1 VASVFTD
8 ITERRRAERRLRH
21 AANFDAFRVALN
33 DALRPLEDPAQI
45 QSAAAR
51 LLGLRID
58 ATRVYY
64 AEVESKG
71 GVERLHVKAGH
82 PPGAVDM
89 PGVLR
94 LADVGG
100 TLVDELR
107 AGRIVI
113 VPNVDQERRFTQA
126 ERAAYLMRRVR
137 AFVELPLVRHR
148 KLLAILSIQHDEPRA
163 WTPQDVACIEET
175 AQRTWAAVDRARA
188 EAALRAWELR
198 LQKAFSIQTVGVLF
212 FDLRG
217 RVIEANAAFERMSG
231 FRRWELIE
239 PTPRVGVGAPRCAGI
254 TDRAAE
260 DLATRGETA
269 PYEKQLVRKD
279 GTRWWGL
286 FAPTRLAGS
295 GSESECVEFVLD
307 ITQSKKTQ
315 EELRRAREDLELRV
329 RERTAEL
336 AETNASLREQIA
348 ERQRAEA
355 ARQALLRQL
364 VNAQEDE
371 RRRISRE
378 LHDELGQ
385 QVSALSLKLSMLRQ
399 QPTLSPELRKQ
410 VESIEKIAR
419 DTDNGLDFLV
429 WQLRPTV
436 LDDLGLAAA
445 VRDHVTTWSQHFGIE
460 CSFHVPAGERM
471 RLDPEVETVLYR
483 AVQEALNNIAKH
495 ARAGRVEVRLE
506 RGASHASVTVIDD
519 GVGFDP
525 CPRGE
530 RPRGLGLV
538 GMRERASFLGGD
550 ISIASKPGE
559 GTRIKVD
566 VPLPSAS

>member
-1 VASVFTD
+1 V
-8 ITERRRAERRLRH
+8 
-21 AANFDAFRVALN
+21 N
-33 DALRPLEDPAQI
+33 
-45 QSAAAR
+45 
-51 LLGLRID
+51 
-58 ATRVYY
+58 
-64 AEVESKG
+64 
-71 GVERLHVKAGH
+71 AGH
-82 PPGAVDM
+82 PAGAIDM
-89 PGVLR
+89 PGAIR
-94 LADVGG
+94 LAEVGG

-113 VPNVDQERRFTQA
+113 VPDVDQERRFTQA
-126 ERAAYLMRRVR
+126 ERAAYLMRHVR
-137 AFVELPLVRHR
+137 AFVDLPRVRGGKLV
-148 KLLAILSIQHDEPRA
+148 AVLSMQQDEPRA
-163 WTPQDVACIEET
+163 WTPQDIACIEET

-188 EAALRAWELR
+188 EAALRTWEAR

-217 RVIEANAAFERMSG
+217 HVIEANAAFERMSG

-239 PTPRVGVGAPRCAGI
+239 PTPSGGQGAPRCAGI
-254 TDRAAE
+254 TTRAAM
-260 DLATRGETA
+260 DLAARGETP
-269 PYEKQLVRKD
+269 PYEKRVVRKD
-279 GTRWWGL
+279 GSHWWGL

-295 GSESECVEFVLD
+295 GSDSECVEFVLD
-307 ITQSKKTQ
+307 ITESKKTQ
-315 EELRRAREDLELRV
+315 EELSRTREDLELRV

-336 AETNASLREQIA
+336 AHTNATLREQIA
-348 ERQRAEA
+348 ERQRAQA
-355 ARQALLRQL
+355 ARQELLRQL

-399 QPTLSPELRKQ
+399 DTTLSAGMRKQ
-410 VESIEKIAR
+410 VESLERLAR
-419 DTDNGLDFLV
+419 ETDNGLDFLV

-445 VRDHVTTWSQHFGIE
+445 VRDHVETWSQHFGIE
-460 CSFHVPAGERM
+460 CSFNAPAGERM
-471 RLDPEVETVLYR
+471 RLDPEIETVLYR

-495 ARAGRVEVRLE
+495 ARARRVEVRLE
-506 RGASHASVTVIDD
+506 RGASHASLTVIDD
-519 GVGFDP
+519 GIGFDP

-538 GMRERASFLGGD
+538 GMRERASFIGGD

-559 GTRIKVD
+559 GTRVKVD